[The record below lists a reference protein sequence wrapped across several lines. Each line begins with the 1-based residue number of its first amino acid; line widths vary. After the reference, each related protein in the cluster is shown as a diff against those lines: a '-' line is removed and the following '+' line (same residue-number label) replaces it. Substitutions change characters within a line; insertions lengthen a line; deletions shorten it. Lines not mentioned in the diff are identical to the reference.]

1 MKIILR
7 PTSII
12 VIRSIVLYFTLW
24 FFRNCLIGQGYTV
37 KISDFAMFRPG
48 YSSDYFKASENSNE
62 ISSSTRMSSE
72 PIQEDLIPLRWIPW
86 EVYIMVR
93 TKILYIYIHTYIYI
107 YQLWYMYPNITYS
120 VFKKSLSA
128 SLVDKK
134 WCMGFRNHHVGVV
147 FIMSRGSSFVRSNGS
162 TNHRKSSTL
171 VSLRWLSL
179 DPIEAFSI
187 WSLYKGDFWFNQ
199 TMLESGARR
208 QTKIFGNISVFPE

>member
-1 MKIILR
+1 MFECL
-7 PTSII
+7 S
-12 VIRSIVLYFTLW
+12 FTPW

-48 YSSDYFKASENSNE
+48 YTSDYYKASENSNE

-86 EVYIMVR
+86 EVYIMVG
-93 TKILYIYIHTYIYI
+93 TKISYIYISVMICN
-107 YQLWYMYPNITYS
+107 PNITYA
-120 VFKKSLSA
+120 VTLYFEKSFSA
-128 SLVDKK
+128 PLVDKK
-134 WCMGFRNHHVGVV
+134 WCMGFRNHNVGVV

-208 QTKIFGNISVFPE
+208 QTKIFGNISVFSE

>member
-1 MKIILR
+1 MLLGKSSKNFICSHGVQQEVYLWLNKIFRNGIYSR
-7 PTSII
+7 WKTSII

-93 TKILYIYIHTYIYI
+93 TKISYVYNSYIY
-107 YQLWYMYPNITYS
+107 YMHGNITYN
-120 VFKKSLSA
+120 L
-128 SLVDKK
+128 L
-134 WCMGFRNHHVGVV
+134 
-147 FIMSRGSSFVRSNGS
+147 
-162 TNHRKSSTL
+162 
-171 VSLRWLSL
+171 
-179 DPIEAFSI
+179 
-187 WSLYKGDFWFNQ
+187 
-199 TMLESGARR
+199 
-208 QTKIFGNISVFPE
+208 

>member
-1 MKIILR
+1 MFECL
-7 PTSII
+7 S
-12 VIRSIVLYFTLW
+12 FTLW

-48 YSSDYFKASENSNE
+48 YTSDYYKASENSNE

-93 TKILYIYIHTYIYI
+93 TKISYIYIFN
-107 YQLWYMYPNITYS
+107 QLWYVIRILLTLY
-120 VFKKSLSA
+120 FKKSFLA
-128 SLVDKK
+128 PLVDKK
-134 WCMGFRNHHVGVV
+134 WCMGFRNYNVGVV

-208 QTKIFGNISVFPE
+208 QTKIFGNISVFSE